1 MSQRS
6 SRNPLTLTF
15 PAKPPH
21 SPDEMRMRQMKLGLL
36 HFLLALLFSI
46 VIVEQI
52 LFYYQLLIA
61 GIFDKLFYQF
71 IHHRLSPPAILV
83 IAVLLLDAA
92 VVYLLSPQMRKALEE
107 CFEHHGFA
115 RLYSVCSL
123 DSSKRIIRFSQPLAL
138 PTSEVAYNVSR
149 SSFHLV
155 EKEQKSTETS
165 SEAAERSIMD
175 STVTMAQPSGQD
187 SAPALPQGA
196 LPEEETISSL
206 QKEDQEVPSIE
217 SVESKTYLFILLDRG
232 DIFASLGT
240 EGDEERVKDIIKHP
254 RRKALLVKL
263 YLADGPITREILLKD
278 IYGEDSEATQGLL
291 YQDMSRI
298 RKNIRDEARTAG
310 LSIID
315 PFESD
320 DQGNWRC
327 TEACRL
333 RGGDLLLSLYQQIK
347 AIREAVEGIEE
358 PEIKVLR
365 KACFQ
370 LINSY
375 SGNYLRS
382 GPDEGTYTGGYLSHY
397 LNQDAFKRWA
407 PTIFTKRR
415 NIFMYILQYGA
426 MREHKQ
432 WKKSR
437 DGQCLR
443 RAARLYQECA
453 YAATCEPVDSAEG
466 EKALRKCIH
475 MYILD
480 NDREAAQQVLG
491 NFKKRICRVSIDW
504 KKEPETTELI
514 QKFLLMDESNILSN
528 RSLH

>member
-333 RGGDLLLSLYQQIK
+333 
-347 AIREAVEGIEE
+347 
-358 PEIKVLR
+358 
-365 KACFQ
+365 
-370 LINSY
+370 INSY
-375 SGNYLRS
+375 SGNDLRS